1 MSFFLSTNQKTGYN
15 SSLCLTITQ
24 YLLNYLQEESYDSSY
39 TSPIL
44 QVIERLMA
52 SNCQNSGIDWLP
64 FALIILTKKKKFEML
79 HWILIAFCTN
89 YIFFKVMQGK
99 FHCFKKN
106 RKVLT
111 KIIRWKYFYLLENIW
126 FTNTKFLIAFCT
138 NYLVLLDKNN
148 FENSFSVQGPV
159 TFKLGFFHRKVAL
172 LVKIV

>member
-1 MSFFLSTNQKTGYN
+1 MSHHHTVPAELLTRGELWFVIYLTNPTGHRKAHGQQLPEQRYWLIAFCTNYSYQKKN
-15 SSLCLTITQ
+15 
-24 YLLNYLQEESYDSSY
+24 
-39 TSPIL
+39 
-44 QVIERLMA
+44 
-52 SNCQNSGIDWLP
+52 
-64 FALIILTKKKKFEML
+64 FEML
-79 HWILIAFCTN
+79 HWMLIAFCTN

-126 FTNTKFLIAFCT
+126 FTNIKFLIAFCT

-148 FENSFSVQGPV
+148 FENSFLVQGPV

>member
-52 SNCQNSGIDWLP
+52 SNCQNSGIDWLL
-64 FALIILTKKKKFEML
+64 FALIILTKKK
-79 HWILIAFCTN
+79 ILKC
-89 YIFFKVMQGK
+89 YIECWLLSALITFFFKVMQGK

-111 KIIRWKYFYLLENIW
+111 KIIRWKDFYLLENIW
-126 FTNTKFLIAFCT
+126 FTNIKFLIAFCT

-148 FENSFSVQGPV
+148 FENSF
-159 TFKLGFFHRKVAL
+159 
-172 LVKIV
+172 LV